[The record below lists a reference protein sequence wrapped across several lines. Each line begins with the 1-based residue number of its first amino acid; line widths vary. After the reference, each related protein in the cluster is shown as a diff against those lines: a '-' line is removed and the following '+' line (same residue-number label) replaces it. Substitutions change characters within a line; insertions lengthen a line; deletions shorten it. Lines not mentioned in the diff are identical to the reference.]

1 MYFVDRKCREK
12 EFEIEW
18 PGFWELV
25 WLQESKGSV
34 TERKSTGANKNQLA
48 LFLQSAGLVKV
59 RKLWF
64 AGGCKRLIL
73 VYQDV
78 QRDGVIGVREV
89 LFGQFFSFVQCF
101 DPVKQL
107 RSIFWGSEIRG
118 LVSFESFVLSFFSYR
133 AAFGSSPER

>member
-1 MYFVDRKCREK
+1 MARVLGISLITRIERQRNRAK
-12 EFEIEW
+12 EHRCQQKSAR
-18 PGFWELV
+18 LV
-25 WLQESKGSV
+25 FA
-34 TERKSTGANKNQLA
+34 ERW
-48 LFLQSAGLVKV
+48 AGKV

-133 AAFGSSPER
+133 AAFGLSPER